1 MIQTAFGL
9 TANGTPSSSGITF
22 AMLSGIKV
30 QGTRTSLDGSNA
42 IFLMTS
48 NEDGRKIR
56 TNFTIPA
63 IIGEVDGDSFDEN
76 QTFFDSTTTKFD
88 KTA

>member
-1 MIQTAFGL
+1 MQFRFSTINKMIQTAFGL
-9 TANGTPSSSGITF
+9 LQNTTSSSGITF

-48 NEDGRKIR
+48 NEDVEK
-56 TNFTIPA
+56 
-63 IIGEVDGDSFDEN
+63 
-76 QTFFDSTTTKFD
+76 
-88 KTA
+88 